1 MAKEKHLVIKELN
14 NKILDEA
21 YDKAVVK
28 DLTYSDENK
37 LLHRVL
43 SNNPLNNNV
52 DNVAMKIALIDVT
65 NSTHLH
71 QYKADINLLKLAEFI
86 SSKNLRFDERVKIGD
101 ESLVVDIAKNIGNK
115 NLFSFASKYCF
126 YHNAVVYKKDDY
138 AKFDGI
144 VKDCLPLYAQKYNI
158 CYKNKKITTS
168 TLESLRQTFDYSSFN
183 KIVKDILKDITTSNK
198 IAKFDAVMWYYNR
211 SEQNKQDNA

>member
-1 MAKEKHLVIKELN
+1 MAKEKNLVIKDLN

-28 DLTYSDENK
+28 DLTYSNENI

-43 SNNPLNNNV
+43 SNNPYNNDV

-86 SSKNLRFDERVKIGD
+86 SSKELRFDERVKIGD
-101 ESLVVDIAKNIGNK
+101 ESLVVDIAKNIGIK

-126 YHNAVVYKKDDY
+126 YHNAMVYKKDD
-138 AKFDGI
+138 
-144 VKDCLPLYAQKYNI
+144 
-158 CYKNKKITTS
+158 
-168 TLESLRQTFDYSSFN
+168 
-183 KIVKDILKDITTSNK
+183 
-198 IAKFDAVMWYYNR
+198 
-211 SEQNKQDNA
+211 